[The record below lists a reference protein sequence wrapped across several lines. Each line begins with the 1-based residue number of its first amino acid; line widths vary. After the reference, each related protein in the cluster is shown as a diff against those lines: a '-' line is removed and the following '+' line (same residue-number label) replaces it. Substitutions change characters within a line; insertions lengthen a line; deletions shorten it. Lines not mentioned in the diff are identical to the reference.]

1 MRSSHQFKIIFT
13 FLLLISNITLS
24 LCEKDQKEKSETT
37 KPSKKENI
45 SERYQ
50 IEDDV
55 IVLSPTNFFKA
66 LKEFDLMMIEF
77 YSPNCGH
84 CKKLAPEYTA
94 ISKHFEKDEVVQL
107 AKINCSKYKKF
118 TDQFEVSHYPTLHVF
133 YKGVQVIE
141 YHTNF
146 GEKNKKN
153 IIPFLEQ
160 VKQVLA
166 YPIESMESVEIIQK
180 LFISGI
186 VYFGDNE
193 SDLKLLEGYPFK
205 MMKNVCNNKE
215 IMEKLNVKPRTLVLF
230 KEFDEKRNDLVIEKD
245 LTFELIEEFL
255 DNYSKPLL
263 HILKYD
269 IFLGI
274 FAIDI
279 PALVL
284 YENSDDVK
292 ECERYENILREAAKI
307 VKKKANEKNTTP
319 EMKKKIE
326 ELVFTKMNG
335 KVKGLEADAFKEE
348 KFPKNQKFPLLKLHN
363 NKKKQVFKFDEEFT
377 AEEISKF
384 AISFLKG
391 QLIPIE
397 FGDL

>member
-1 MRSSHQFKIIFT
+1 MGSPPHLKRIFT
-13 FLLLISNITLS
+13 IFLLFSIITLS
-24 LCEKDQKEKSETT
+24 LCNDKTEMT
-37 KPSKKENI
+37 KKESI
-45 SERYQ
+45 SQRYQ
-50 IEDDV
+50 LEDDV
-55 IVLSPTNFFKA
+55 IVLTPTNFFNA

-94 ISKHFEKDEVVQL
+94 ISKHFEKDEIVQL

-118 TDQFEVSHYPTLHVF
+118 TDQFEITHYPTLHVF

-141 YHTNF
+141 YHTNV

-153 IIPFLEQ
+153 IIPFLNQ

-166 YPIESMESVEIIQK
+166 YPIETMESIEIIQK
-180 LFISGI
+180 LFITGL

-193 SDLKLLEGYPFK
+193 SDLKLLEGYPLK

-230 KEFDEKRNDLVIEKD
+230 KEFDEKRSDLVIEKE
-245 LTFELIEEFL
+245 LTFELLEEFL
-255 DNYSKPLL
+255 ENYGKPLL
-263 HILKYD
+263 HILKFD
-269 IFLGI
+269 LFLGI
-274 FAIDI
+274 FAIDT

-284 YENSDDVK
+284 YENSNDVK
-292 ECERYENILREAAKI
+292 ECEHYESILREASKI
-307 VKKKANEKNTTP
+307 LKKKAKDTKTNP

-326 ELVFTKMNG
+326 GLVFTKMNG
-335 KVKGLEADAFKEE
+335 KIKGLEADAFKEE
-348 KFPKNQKFPLLKLHN
+348 KFPKTQKFPLLKLHN

-384 AISFLKG
+384 AMSFLNG
-391 QLIPIE
+391 QLIPVE